1 MDESKEL
8 KKQAI
13 EEERIHDIL
22 LMLDHLVRH
31 EEVTIKFILN
41 NLYDIGSV
49 NLIDE
54 RVRFV
59 PLNNTMRLIAVFS
72 KPIFRI
78 IALRWFKKNGPELIT
93 NWLRRKVSFKAAS
106 SPPPEGVPPASPSTV
121 TVIPPPTPMF
131 PAEQARELRHLRAQ
145 VRLLSGISVGAIIAL
160 GGMIVWLGYSQRF
173 ASLQSPLPP
182 LQVTG
187 QPTDGGS
194 SQEVAPANCADQ
206 EFKQATE

>member
-22 LMLDHLVRH
+22 LMLDHLVRN
-31 EEVTIKFILN
+31 EEVAIKFILN

-49 NLIDE
+49 NLIDQ

-59 PLNNTMRLIAVFS
+59 PLNGLMRMIAIFS

-78 IALRWFKKNGPELIT
+78 VALRWFKKNGPQLIA
-93 NWLRRKVSFKAAS
+93 NWLQRRVSFKAAS
-106 SPPPEGVPPASPSTV
+106 VPPPPGMPPATPVAATAIST
-121 TVIPPPTPMF
+121 TPM
-131 PAEQARELRHLRAQ
+131 PAIEQVQELQSLRTQ

-160 GGMIVWLGYSQRF
+160 GGMIAWLGYSQRLEL
-173 ASLQSPLPP
+173 LQRPLPQ
-182 LQVTG
+182 LQMADPPIDQGAARSVA
-187 QPTDGGS
+187 PENCA
-194 SQEVAPANCADQ
+194 SQE
-206 EFKQATE
+206 FTQATE